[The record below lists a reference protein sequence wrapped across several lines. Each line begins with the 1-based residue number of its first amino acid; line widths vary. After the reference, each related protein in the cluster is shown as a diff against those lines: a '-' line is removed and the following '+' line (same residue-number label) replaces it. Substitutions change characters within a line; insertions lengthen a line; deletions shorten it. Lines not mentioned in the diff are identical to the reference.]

1 MTSINDLP
9 TKFQEI
15 KRFATLPDGISLLDR
30 MLDAEIEFDIVDDL
44 IDTKVVGIEYVRG
57 VRQRHYTISNKHD
70 WALVRSQIRP
80 LPRDIMVHL
89 EQSIE
94 GNHHTDIKYID
105 ALQLLRSE
113 HFALPVKA
121 TDRFFESGQ
130 KGTESLSDQIRIPGL
145 MAQLFRYQATG
156 VEWMRRVL
164 KRASGFILADEMG
177 LGKTLQIIAL
187 LLTEQKNSNKPALV
201 VCPSSLL
208 VNWMREF
215 EKFAP
220 SLCVG
225 LHHGVNRTG
234 DYRKF
239 LRFDVIIST
248 YETVVMDVSLFCS
261 FRWSWLICDEAQA
274 IKNPYSQ
281 RRISLA
287 TLLRERTVLMT
298 GTPVENSLLDLW
310 SLVDF
315 AAPNMFGTIIRFQQD
330 FPETEELAQN
340 SAERLRQYTE
350 PITLRRMV
358 TDVAGD
364 LPERIDIELPIAL
377 DDDLRQHYREV
388 RQETLAEY
396 AVAGG
401 LVATLRLQL
410 LCAHPRLN
418 RSYVDCDNIEHTR
431 IMTSEMF
438 RLRTAKVDRT
448 IDLLKEAFG
457 NKSKVLVF
465 SLFNSV
471 GDILFK
477 AGESFPEVYWNAI
490 NGSTPQNLRQEIID
504 DFSTYEGAGCLIL
517 NPKAAGAGLNI
528 TAATVV
534 IHFTPVWNPAL
545 EAQASAR
552 AHRRG
557 QTAPV
562 TIYQLYYTDTVE
574 QVMMERL
581 LWKRNLGNAITS
593 VSTRDKDDINKALR
607 IEPKP

>member
-1 MTSINDLP
+1 MTSIYDLP

-15 KRFATLPDGISLLDR
+15 KRFGTLPDGISLLDR

-44 IDTKVVGIEYVRG
+44 IYTKVVGIEYVRG
-57 VRQRHYTISNKHD
+57 ERQRHYTISDKHD
-70 WALVRSQIRP
+70 WALVRTQIRP
-80 LPRDIMVHL
+80 LPRDIMAHL
-89 EQSIE
+89 EQSID
-94 GNHHTDIKYID
+94 GNHHWDIKYID

-113 HFALPVKA
+113 DFALPVKA

-130 KGTESLSDQIRIPGL
+130 KRTESLSDQIRIPGL

-164 KRASGFILADEMG
+164 KRAGGFILADEMG

-187 LLTEQKNSNKPALV
+187 LLTEQQKSNKPALI

-225 LHHGVNRTG
+225 LHHGANRTG
-234 DYRKF
+234 DYRNF

-248 YETVVMDVSLFCS
+248 YETVVIDVSLFSS
-261 FRWSWLICDEAQA
+261 FQWSWFICDEAQA
-274 IKNPYSQ
+274 IKNPNSQ

-287 TLLRERTVLMT
+287 TVLRERTALLT

-315 AAPNMFGTIIRFQQD
+315 ANPGILGTITRFQED

-340 SAERLRQYTE
+340 SAGRLRRYTE
-350 PITLRRMV
+350 PIILRRMV

-364 LPERIDIELPIAL
+364 LPERINIELPIAL
-377 DDDLRQHYREV
+377 DDDLQQHYREV

-401 LVATLRLQL
+401 LIATLRLQL

-418 RSYVDCDNIEHTR
+418 RSYIDWNNIEHTHV
-431 IMTSEMF
+431 TNSEIF

-471 GDILFK
+471 GDILFN
-477 AGESFPEVYWNAI
+477 AGNSFPEVYWNVI
-490 NGSTPQNLRQEIID
+490 NGSTPQNSRQEIID
-504 DFSTYEGAGCLIL
+504 DFSAYKGAGCLIL

-557 QTAPV
+557 QIAPV

-581 LWKRNLGNAITS
+581 LWKRNLGNAITP
-593 VSTRDKDDINKALR
+593 VTARDKDDLDKALR